1 MLILRFNYRHW
12 LKGQCTVSWGEG
24 LTLRKARWSW
34 WWGVCARCWLDA
46 RRSFVT
52 WASEDGE
59 PRRGGNDL
67 MQNKMS
73 RDKCEH
79 VCVRAYMLC
88 CRCVCVC
95 VCVRRDQLEVIWRAT
110 APFSTSLPCSRYT
123 LVFSAPR
130 RAKNV
135 PKQLAPHSYQ
145 GTAAFII
152 PTTTP
157 TAQHSHTHSSHTQ
170 ANFYPT
176 LKYYRNT
183 HTHTERTRNI
193 LFCLIMMIDA
203 DPPPPKKKK
212 RSAAKQTVV
221 GSINQL
227 VGRGGTES
235 PHWSSHRPNV
245 SISKSFIPGT
255 IFIQQHLPHWQGQRV
270 EPATEQQRDRRGCRW
285 CAAWSTWRCFTLSP
299 WWLMGDGQVVRG

>member
-1 MLILRFNYRHW
+1 MRACLRACIHA
-12 LKGQCTVSWGEG
+12 LLS
-24 LTLRKARWSW
+24 
-34 WWGVCARCWLDA
+34 
-46 RRSFVT
+46 
-52 WASEDGE
+52 
-59 PRRGGNDL
+59 
-67 MQNKMS
+67 
-73 RDKCEH
+73 
-79 VCVRAYMLC
+79 
-88 CRCVCVC
+88 VCVC
-95 VCVRRDQLEVIWRAT
+95 VCLREARSAGGHLKSNGTFFDLA
-110 APFSTSLPCSRYT
+110 ALLSLHSGVLSAAACQECAQAARPSFLPGHCSLHNPNNNTNSPT
-123 LVFSAPR
+123 L
-130 RAKNV
+130 
-135 PKQLAPHSYQ
+135 
-145 GTAAFII
+145 
-152 PTTTP
+152 
-157 TAQHSHTHSSHTQ
+157 SHTQ
-170 ANFYPT
+170 FAHPSKLLSHT
-176 LKYYRNT
+176 EVLQEHT

-255 IFIQQHLPHWQGQRV
+255 IFIQQHLPHWQGQRA

-285 CAAWSTWRCFTLSP
+285 CTAWSTWRCFTLSP